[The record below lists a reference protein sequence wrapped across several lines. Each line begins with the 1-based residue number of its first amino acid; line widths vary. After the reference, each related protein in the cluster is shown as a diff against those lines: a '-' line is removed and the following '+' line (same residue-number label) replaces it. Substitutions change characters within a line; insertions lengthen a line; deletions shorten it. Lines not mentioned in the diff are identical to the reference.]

1 MWLPTSHTFWAQRP
15 RKLYRVL
22 FGGAILQRTKIHARF
37 STLVYHLRSFK
48 PWGIPMRRWIVP
60 FTVSAAVTVLAA
72 ACATSPTGRSQLKL
86 VSDSQM
92 DQMGVTAFQQMKQ
105 KIPPT
110 KDAKAS
116 AYVNCVA
123 NAITREVGGGRNW
136 EVQVF
141 EDKQVNAFALPG
153 GKIGVYTGLLAVAKN
168 QDQLAAVIGHEVSH
182 VLAGHSASR
191 VSNQMATQLGV
202 SVLSV
207 ASGVDPNLIG
217 TGANLL
223 LVLPFS
229 RGDETEADVI
239 GQDLMA
245 KAGFDPAQSIE
256 LWKNM
261 AQASGGNAPPQFMST
276 HPANAT
282 RINDLSKRL
291 SVSQPLYQ
299 QAIAQG
305 KKPRCG

>member
-1 MWLPTSHTFWAQRP
+1 MSEEIEWWEYDDVQEMADAVAGDVQFIIES
-15 RKLYRVL
+15 
-22 FGGAILQRTKIHARF
+22 AIDAR
-37 STLVYHLRSFK
+37 
-48 PWGIPMRRWIVP
+48 G
-60 FTVSAAVTVLAA
+60 AAV
-72 ACATSPTGRSQLKL
+72 
-86 VSDSQM
+86 
-92 DQMGVTAFQQMKQ
+92 
-105 KIPPT
+105 I
-110 KDAKAS
+110 
-116 AYVNCVA
+116 
-123 NAITREVGGGRNW
+123 
-136 EVQVF
+136 
-141 EDKQVNAFALPG
+141 ALPG

-245 KAGFDPAQSIE
+245 KAGFDPAQAIE

-261 AQASGGNAPPQFMST
+261 AKASGGNAPPQFMST
-276 HPANAT
+276 HPANTT
-282 RINDLSKRL
+282 RINDLTKRL

-305 KKPRCG
+305 KKPRCA